1 MAVFAHSMKRV
12 ENQTAP
18 EINEQIRRRTQ
29 SSVQYY
35 AAHPELISQ
44 RLAELDREWDVERY
58 LQLNSAA
65 LSLAGLILAQRSL
78 KWLVL
83 PIGVQAFFLQHGV
96 QGWCPP
102 LPLFR
107 RAGVRT
113 AREIEIE
120 RHALKSLRGD
130 YRGSQEADGARALKA
145 AQADS
150 SDDASKSG
158 LVAPHNGRVP
168 LNTEAAVNRQ
178 IEVDSERRVS
188 STVGQTN
195 VRDARMKELSREWD
209 IERTIEVE
217 APTMSLIGM
226 VLGATVSRK
235 WLALPIMA
243 QSMMLL
249 HALQGFYP
257 LLPVFRRAG
266 IRTEDEIASERYAIK
281 RSAGTLVQWV
291 MGRLQPQAKQ
301 PSRLLRK

>member
-1 MAVFAHSMKRV
+1 V
-12 ENQTAP
+12 ENQTAS
-18 EINEQIRRRTQ
+18 EFNEQIRQQTQ
-29 SSVQYY
+29 ASVEYY

-44 RLAELDREWDVERY
+44 RLTQLDREWDVERY
-58 LQLNSAA
+58 LQLNSAT
-65 LSLAGLILAQRSL
+65 LSLAGLILAQRNL

-83 PIGVQAFFLQHGV
+83 PLGVQAFFLQHGV

-130 YRGSQEADGARALKA
+130 YRGSQEADGARALEA
-145 AQADS
+145 ARADS
-150 SDDASKSG
+150 DEHGASKSG
-158 LVAPHNGRVP
+158 LVAPTTERVP
-168 LNTEAAVNRQ
+168 LNTESAVNRQ
-178 IEVDSERRVS
+178 IEADTERQVS
-188 STVGQTN
+188 STARQAN
-195 VRDARMKELSREWD
+195 ARDARLKELSGEWD

-217 APTMSLIGM
+217 APTMSLIGLA
-226 VLGATVSRK
+226 LGATVSRK
-235 WLALPIMA
+235 WLAVPIIA

-257 LLPVFRRAG
+257 LLPVFRRLG

-281 RSAGTLVQWV
+281 ALRGDFEAVGEKNTRSTGKTAFQVAEELT
-291 MGRLQPQAKQ
+291 
-301 PSRLLRK
+301 